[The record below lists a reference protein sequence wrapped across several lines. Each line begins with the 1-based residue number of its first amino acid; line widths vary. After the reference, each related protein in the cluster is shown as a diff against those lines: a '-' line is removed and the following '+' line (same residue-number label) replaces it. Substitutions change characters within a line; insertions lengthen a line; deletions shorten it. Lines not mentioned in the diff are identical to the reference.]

1 MIPRTG
7 GATKISREGS
17 RLSKPASIHN
27 LVNTS
32 YEIKNQMEDQID
44 ELSDDIKQVDDKQID
59 NGFIEL
65 SLTLCKF

>member
-1 MIPRTG
+1 
-7 GATKISREGS
+7 
-17 RLSKPASIHN
+17 
-27 LVNTS
+27 
-32 YEIKNQMEDQID
+32 MEDQID